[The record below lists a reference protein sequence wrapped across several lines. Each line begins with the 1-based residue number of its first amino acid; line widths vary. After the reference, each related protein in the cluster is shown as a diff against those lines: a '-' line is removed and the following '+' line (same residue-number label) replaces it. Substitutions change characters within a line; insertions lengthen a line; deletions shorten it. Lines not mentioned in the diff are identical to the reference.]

1 MAATVKSSESGNYP
15 VERPVP
21 GYLPERRES
30 YGIARPQRR
39 LGLMSSITSA
49 LFHPWQFFGSLS
61 RSANIA
67 LIATLILVLSGVA
80 AVRVQPS
87 ASAPPDSMPEPVPMM
102 PDVLPNPGGGL
113 GGQMGGSLD
122 FSGIPGDLGGMPPG
136 EMPGS
141 GQPESAADVTQTTIT
156 ALTAAVGVLLGWF
169 ALAGILLIVPMLR
182 GRAPQFSTGLQI
194 AIWATLPLA
203 IMVLVQFVYQALG
216 GTIGAQMGVT
226 VLLNRWDGF
235 AALPSAS
242 QALLTSLASQITIFS
257 VWSVIMVYAGARTAL
272 RGSRAAALIAIIL
285 WITVAAIAPSV
296 PGLL

>member
-1 MAATVKSSESGNYP
+1 
-15 VERPVP
+15 
-21 GYLPERRES
+21 
-30 YGIARPQRR
+30 
-39 LGLMSSITSA
+39 
-49 LFHPWQFFGSLS
+49 
-61 RSANIA
+61 
-67 LIATLILVLSGVA
+67 
-80 AVRVQPS
+80 
-87 ASAPPDSMPEPVPMM
+87 MM

-136 EMPGS
+136 ELPGS

-156 ALTAAVGVLLGWF
+156 ALTAAVSVLLGWF